1 MTKRALDFSDLPQT
15 VSASSLKKSKEEQLP
30 LSPAEIKSTSQHA
43 TVHALVAC
51 VSPIKPSRYFDGE
64 LTDDDSVI
72 RIVGFARKQRQH
84 GLFL

>member
-30 LSPAEIKSTSQHA
+30 LSPAEIKSPSQHA
-43 TVHALVAC
+43 MVHVLVAC

-64 LTDDDSVI
+64 LADGDSVI
-72 RIVGFARKQRQH
+72 
-84 GLFL
+84 